1 MAVGRTSEE
10 LIEALQDKAAPAS
23 FDLAGLF
30 EHVVLE
36 NMKLTGMYALAQSL
50 EYKRELASQTTFSQ
64 TEYPFAQGRAFV
76 FASEYAQVLPTNL
89 AEQYVRAA
97 VEALQ
102 TPNGAIP
109 VKISALKA
117 LNK

>member
-1 MAVGRTSEE
+1 MEKQR
-10 LIEALQDKAAPAS
+10 K
-23 FDLAGLF
+23 
-30 EHVVLE
+30 
-36 NMKLTGMYALAQSL
+36 SL
-50 EYKRELASQTTFSQ
+50 SHLHIPM
-64 TEYPFAQGRAFV
+64 TEFPFAQGRAFV

-97 VEALQ
+97 VEALK
-102 TPNGAIP
+102 TTDGTIP